1 MGAVELLIGVI
12 FVLALGVGITLTTSA
27 ISPPE
32 FFWTRICYILAATAL
47 AAGYFLW
54 ISQAPRSAW
63 MRVLLGSVV
72 GISVFVGLPALLQW
86 VNVRATTAL
95 ALSQAAS
102 LPAGAGGTA
111 GSARVE
117 YGDGDAK
124 GGKGGKGG
132 VPGGGPGGKGGD
144 ATVIGGK
151 GSALA
156 GDGGDAGQN
165 PGAGGQGGASA
176 WPKMVAADP
185 LLQRVDLAQRLIN
198 EYRMRFGAT
207 DPTSIDSE
215 AWVNNQLRGLG
226 QKWSVKN
233 TSSGFSIID
242 GPKTDTPTAP
252 VASRPQIGSDNTMVN
267 VPIPQSMGD
276 GNTFVGPTDSNG
288 SAIYNKGGTAIGKNA
303 CADHSS
309 IAIGANAN
317 AGVCQIPENK

>member
-1 MGAVELLIGVI
+1 MLPAMGAVELLISVI

-63 MRVLLGSVV
+63 TRVLLGSVV

-86 VNVRATTAL
+86 VNVRATAAL
-95 ALSQAAS
+95 TLSQATS

-117 YGDGDAK
+117 YGEGDAK

-132 VPGGGPGGKGGD
+132 APGGGPGGKGGD

-165 PGAGGQGGASA
+165 LGDGGQGGSSA
-176 WPKMVAADP
+176 WPKMVAADS
-185 LLQRVDLAQRLIN
+185 LLQRVDLARRLTD
-198 EYRMRFGAT
+198 EYKARFGAA
-207 DPTSIDSE
+207 DPTGSGSE
-215 AWVNNQLRGLG
+215 AWINSRLRELG
-226 QKWSVKN
+226 QQWHVEN
-233 TSSGFSIID
+233 TPSGFNVID
-242 GPKTDTPTAP
+242 APKTL
-252 VASRPQIGSDNTMVN
+252 
-267 VPIPQSMGD
+267 
-276 GNTFVGPTDSNG
+276 
-288 SAIYNKGGTAIGKNA
+288 
-303 CADHSS
+303 
-309 IAIGANAN
+309 
-317 AGVCQIPENK
+317 